1 MVDDERRKAQ
11 AASFGAAASVYERS
25 RPSYPDEAMDWL
37 LPPGAS
43 RVLDLGAGTGK
54 LTRSL
59 RERGVDVV
67 AVEPSAGMRDELS
80 RVLPDVTVL
89 AGSAEDIPLDDGSVD
104 AILVAQAWHWVD
116 PPRAIPEAA
125 RVLRPGGQLGLVW
138 NMRDERVGWVGALG
152 RLMHDDGN
160 PERTSDSDD
169 VSLSPV
175 IGPPFGPA
183 ERFDVSWVRE
193 TTPAEILELVSSRSY
208 IITMSADERAG
219 LLAQVQELL
228 DTHPDTAGRDEIS
241 LPYVTRCWRAQL
253 PGDLVLS

>member
-1 MVDDERRKAQ
+1 MIDYERRKVQ
-11 AASFGAAASVYERS
+11 AASFGAAAAVYERS
-25 RPSYPDEAMDWL
+25 RPSYPDEAIDWL
-37 LPPGAS
+37 LPPGAT
-43 RVLDLGAGTGK
+43 RILDLGAGTGK

-59 RERGVDVV
+59 RERRLDVV

-89 AGSAEDIPLDDGSVD
+89 AGSAEGIPLDNGTLD

-116 PPRAIPEAA
+116 PPRAVPEVA

-138 NMRDERVGWVGALG
+138 NIRDERIGWVADLG

-160 PERTSDSDD
+160 PERMSDSGDI
-169 VSLSPV
+169 SLAPV
-175 IGPPFGPA
+175 VGPPFGPT
-183 ERFDVSWVRE
+183 ERFDVQWTRE

-208 IITMSADERAG
+208 IITMSPDERADM
-219 LLAQVQELL
+219 LAQVRELL
-228 DTHPDTAGRDEIS
+228 DTHPDTAGRAEIS

-253 PGDLVLS
+253 PGLVAQG